1 MMSNKREVLK
11 KLITGEI
18 NKDQA
23 FPLYLGRFIGIKQP
37 KRVLIDGKER
47 KVAKDDPNTQTGLAK
62 IYFFDSEEGNI
73 YDHETGK
80 LKFKVL
86 GDFYKL
92 IF

>member
-1 MMSNKREVLK
+1 MMSNKRELLK

-37 KRVLIDGKER
+37 KRVLIDGKEH
-47 KVAKDDPNTQTGLAK
+47 KLVKDDPNTQTGPAK
-62 IYFFDSEEGNI
+62 IGFFDSDEGGNV
-73 YDHETGK
+73 YDHKTGK

-86 GDFYKL
+86 EYYD
-92 IF
+92 

>member
-1 MMSNKREVLK
+1 MMSNKRELLK
-11 KLITGEI
+11 KLIAGEI

-37 KRVLIDGKER
+37 KRVLIDGKEH
-47 KVAKDDPNTQTGLAK
+47 KVAKDNLNTQTRPIKVG
-62 IYFFDSEEGNI
+62 YFDSDEEGNI

-86 GDFYKL
+86 EYYE
-92 IF
+92 